1 MPMLMIR
8 IPHPAA
14 GSVNVVVSS
23 EHVGVSEERP
33 EYLVR
38 IELVFEEIA
47 RRRRSSSSTPE
58 RVYLGALEIVGG
70 GSGLVVH
77 PSGTVVAQTLESLGN
92 LLERVFGAWSFVLIG
107 MNFERELPIRFS
119 NLFHG
124 ATLL

>member
-38 IELVFEEIA
+38 IELVSEEIA
-47 RRRRSSSSTPE
+47 RCRRPSSSSSPE
-58 RVYLGALEIVGG
+58 GVYLGALIIVGA

-77 PSGTVVAQTLESLGN
+77 PS
-92 LLERVFGAWSFVLIG
+92 
-107 MNFERELPIRFS
+107 
-119 NLFHG
+119 
-124 ATLL
+124 